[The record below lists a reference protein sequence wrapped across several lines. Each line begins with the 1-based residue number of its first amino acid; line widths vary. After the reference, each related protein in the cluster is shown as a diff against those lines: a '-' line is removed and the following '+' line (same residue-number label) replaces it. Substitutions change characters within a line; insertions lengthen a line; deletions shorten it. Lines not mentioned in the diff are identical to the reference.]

1 VTTLAEW
8 TSVVQAIAKGTAEQ
22 KAAFYNVMLEKGTD
36 AQFRAAVEKVLGKQ
50 SNEAWSYLQALAA
63 EQRKPP
69 VFVDINDVEP
79 AGRTAAL
86 LVPNT
91 VEGKFYNAI
100 PDVIRKIAESVD
112 SQIKTAAGKPLYDLQ
127 GHPLFGGS
135 KEKLEQVL
143 TEAIGQFSYDQV
155 KSIGFQNLAQYIQKL
170 PIFPPPDEGE
180 LVDFSN
186 TKTPLEVQARKL
198 PNGYYSFPAA
208 TAYALMG
215 LVFGKSPNM
224 FYLDQLP
231 NPTKVF
237 YDLQYG
243 ICFAEEVAYW
253 MTANPPV
260 GLFGLD
266 AITKLVGQ
274 ISQVLDRNSS
284 GGAWAYF
291 GAPEMLRRIAQRW
304 LDMTGIDD
312 LNNVEAGTKDVPITY
327 PVVQHTDEY
336 GIPSDVYSKV
346 ISEDQLERLTPEEI
360 KNLKSEK
367 LYDNDSGGYYIRY
380 SLDSTI
386 KQEGIYNKKTGQ
398 FIRLGRSGWSYPYI
412 DLGGWGEGEGI
423 TYAAAYWYPGASSL
437 TFQTTGKATG
447 LKAFLSSDLFK
458 VVSIGLAVWG
468 IGAALASISTAGLG
482 VANVAQL
489 TASVNNLPGVDL
501 GIVGDVAAGISGGIK
516 LASSI
521 PGALAEGFDAFDA
534 SALDASGLDIEETI
548 MNFEFGDFNVDAVD
562 VPVFD
567 TGGFDMTGLDFGEIP
582 VIDPGLLEVDL
593 TLADIGANVIDIDES
608 IFADFGLELG
618 DLIPD
623 DFGNVFTVTGDAVTL
638 SPEAYVKS
646 IYIDEAGNYR
656 DYTNNV
662 LLSQQEAEITFNE
675 SGADN
680 DAVFA
685 KLAEKAQGIAG
696 NSFVAQEGPQ
706 ARPAGTP
713 QPAAKGE
720 VPFFQALSQ
729 EVMGWFKTVTS
740 YSLAKEQLDKTG
752 RYTPPYQTN
761 PTGTAYSQVPGVPVR
776 RADGS
781 IVTNNGNG
789 TQTVQF
795 ADGRVQTMPTNVN
808 PNSFSGGQLIAG
820 VSNQTLLLAGAGLL
834 AVLLLARRN

>member
-8 TSVVQAIAKGTAEQ
+8 TIAIEAIAKGTAEQ

-36 AQFRAAVEKVLGKQ
+36 AQIRAAVDKVLGKQ
-50 SNEAWSYLQALAA
+50 SDEAWSYLQALAA

-86 LVPNT
+86 LVSNT
-91 VEGKFYNAI
+91 AEGKFYNAI

-143 TEAIGQFSYDQV
+143 TEAIGQFSFDQV
-155 KSIGFQNLAQYIQKL
+155 KSIGFQNFAQYIQKL

-231 NPTKVF
+231 NPPKVF
-237 YDLQYG
+237 YDLEYG
-243 ICFAEEVAYW
+243 ICFAEEIAYW

-274 ISQVLDRNSS
+274 ISQVLDRNST

-304 LDMTGIDD
+304 LDATGIDD
-312 LNNVEAGTKDVPITY
+312 LNNVEPGTKDVPVTY
-327 PVVQHTDEY
+327 PVVKYADEY
-336 GIPSDVYSKV
+336 GSESYYKV
-346 ISEDQLERLTPEEI
+346 KGEDSLEPLTAEEL
-360 KNLKSEK
+360 KNLKSERF
-367 LYDNDSGGYYIRY
+367 YDNDSGAYYDKY
-380 SLDSTI
+380 SVESTI

-398 FIRLGRSGWSYPYI
+398 FIFLGRSGWSYPYI
-412 DLGGWGEGEGI
+412 DLGGWGEGDGI
-423 TYAAAYWYPGASSL
+423 TYAAAYWYPGASSF

-501 GIVGDVAAGISGGIK
+501 GIVGDIAAGVSGGIK

-521 PGALAEGFDAFDA
+521 PGALVEGFDAFDA
-534 SALDASGLDIEETI
+534 SALDASGLNIEETI
-548 MNFEFGDFNVDAVD
+548 MNFEFGDFNFDAVD

-567 TGGFDMTGLDFGEIP
+567 TGGFDMTGLEFGEIP
-582 VIDPGLLEVDL
+582 VIDPGLLEVNL

-608 IFADFGLELG
+608 IFADYGLELG

-623 DFGNVFTVTGDAVTL
+623 DFGNIFTVTGDAVVL

-646 IYIDEAGNYR
+646 IYIDEGGNYR
-656 DYTNNV
+656 DYTNRV
-662 LLSQQEAEITFNE
+662 IQSQAENEQIFNE
-675 SGADN
+675 TGADEP
-680 DAVFA
+680 VFRS
-685 KLAEKAQGIAG
+685 LAAKAQALAG
-696 NSFVAQEGPQ
+696 NSFVAEEGPQ

-713 QPAAKGE
+713 QPAAQGE
-720 VPFFQALSQ
+720 VPFFQALSK
-729 EVMGWFKTVTS
+729 EVMGWFKTITS
-740 YSLAKEQLDKTG
+740 YSLAKEQLEKTG

-781 IVTNNGNG
+781 TVVNNGNG
-789 TQTVQF
+789 TQTIVDANGQV
-795 ADGRVQTMPTNVN
+795 RTVPTNVN